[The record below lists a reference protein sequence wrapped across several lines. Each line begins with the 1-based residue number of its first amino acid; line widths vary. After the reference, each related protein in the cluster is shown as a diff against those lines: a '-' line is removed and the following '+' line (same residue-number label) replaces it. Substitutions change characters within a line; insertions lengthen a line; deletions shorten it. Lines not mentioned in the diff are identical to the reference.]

1 MIVCVMSSFE
11 SSRPKAGFMLINKPV
26 GPTSHDIIDQLR
38 QITGI
43 KKIGHAGTL
52 DPMAG
57 GLLLVAIG
65 REATKKINQFVKLD
79 KKYQATLFLGAVSD
93 TYDKEG
99 KIKTTWPDNKPKPSL
114 TAIKKAAQ
122 SFVGRGEQIPPM
134 FSAKKIGGQKL
145 YQLARAGKTVKRQP
159 IKIEIY
165 SLKILSY
172 RWPHLTITVHCSSGT
187 YIRTLAHDLGQRLGC
202 GAYLT
207 SLTRT
212 AIGPFRLKQAITIN
226 ELKKGDW
233 QNFLLR
239 PEKTLFICVN
249 HRSYLR

>member
-11 SSRPKAGFMLINKPV
+11 SSRPKAGFMLINKPI

-114 TAIKKAAQ
+114 TAIKKAA
-122 SFVGRGEQIPPM
+122 
-134 FSAKKIGGQKL
+134 
-145 YQLARAGKTVKRQP
+145 
-159 IKIEIY
+159 
-165 SLKILSY
+165 
-172 RWPHLTITVHCSSGT
+172 
-187 YIRTLAHDLGQRLGC
+187 
-202 GAYLT
+202 
-207 SLTRT
+207 
-212 AIGPFRLKQAITIN
+212 
-226 ELKKGDW
+226 
-233 QNFLLR
+233 
-239 PEKTLFICVN
+239 
-249 HRSYLR
+249 